1 MRGEQ
6 DLPRWEVD
14 LVGDESDLNHLVKHF
29 TNGPCHIWR
38 DETTGQVL
46 MRVDG
51 FPPNAEARQVQE
63 AASVTVR
70 QLSGVLKVI
79 RGSKTP
85 LQTGGVMQRQ
95 ANGTRNVFLF
105 AESLAM
111 ATCFMEAAVF
121 VRDANGNLVER
132 PSPPP
137 RTLVLAKLMLT
148 DAALAK
154 AMRLR
159 DANDAG
165 TWVGLYRLYEVI
177 KHDVGSERA
186 MVSRGWT
193 SKAQQ
198 DRYRHTSNS
207 PDAAGDD
214 ARHGATN
221 DEPPANPMTLEEART
236 FVEGILQAWLDKKL
250 SAAN

>member
-1 MRGEQ
+1 MTEQ

-14 LVGDESDLNHLVKHF
+14 LVGDESDLNHLVRYF
-29 TNGPCHIWR
+29 ADEPCRIWR
-38 DETTGQVL
+38 DEKTGQVL

-51 FPPNAEARQVQE
+51 FPADAVAREVQE
-63 AASVTVR
+63 SARVTVQ
-70 QLSGVLKVI
+70 QLSGVLRAV
-79 RGSKTP
+79 RDSKTSVRA
-85 LQTGGVMQRQ
+85 GAVMQRQ
-95 ANGTRNVFLF
+95 PNGLRHAFLF
-105 AESLAM
+105 VESVAS
-111 ATCFMEAAVF
+111 ATCFMDAEVF
-121 VRDANGNLVER
+121 VRDANGNLVQR

-137 RTLVLAKLMLT
+137 RTVVLAKLMLT

-159 DANDAG
+159 DAQDAG

-186 MVSRGWT
+186 MVSRSWT

-198 DRYRHTSNS
+198 DRFRHSSNS

-236 FVEGILQAWLDKKL
+236 FVEGILQAWLDEKL
-250 SAAN
+250 SLAS

>member
-1 MRGEQ
+1 MTEQ

-14 LVGDESDLNHLVKHF
+14 LVGDEYDLNHLVRHF
-29 TNGPCHIWR
+29 TEGPCRIWR
-38 DETTGQVL
+38 DEKTGQVL
-46 MRVDG
+46 MHVDG
-51 FPPNAEARQVQE
+51 FAADAVAREVQE
-63 AASVTVR
+63 SARVTVQ
-70 QLSGVLKVI
+70 QLSGVLKAL

-85 LQTGGVMQRQ
+85 IQVGGVMQRQ
-95 ANGTRNVFLF
+95 ANGTRNVFVF
-105 AESLAM
+105 VESIAM
-111 ATCFMEAAVF
+111 ANCFMEAEVF

-137 RTLVLAKLMLT
+137 RTVVLAKLMLT

-159 DANDAG
+159 DAHDAG

-186 MVSRGWT
+186 MVSRSWT

-198 DRYRHTSNS
+198 DRFRHSSNS

-236 FVEGILQAWLDKKL
+236 FVECILQAWLDEKL
-250 SAAN
+250 SLAS